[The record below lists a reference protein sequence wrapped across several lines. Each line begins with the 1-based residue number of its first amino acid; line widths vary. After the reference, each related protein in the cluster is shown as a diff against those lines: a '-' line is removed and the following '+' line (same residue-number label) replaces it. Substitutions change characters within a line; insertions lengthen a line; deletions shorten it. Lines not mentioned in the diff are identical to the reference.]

1 MSARTMAITGMTR
14 AADGPVPRRPA
25 LAPRVGGHGAASAP
39 RILSTAVLALLAS
52 SASAQYGVPNAVPP
66 AATGNGQPGA
76 AQTPGEGPRR
86 TTIFTPTIGIEE
98 TLTSNANFDRGISEP
113 KADLV
118 TTISPGFLLNYRS
131 ARANFAGSVALPIL
145 IYARTGQD
153 NNRMLPQVN
162 LGGVLEAWE
171 RFFYIDGAAYVS
183 QQYFTPFGARPV
195 SPVNGTSNEY
205 MSQSYRVSPYI
216 KGELRG
222 GIRYE
227 LRNNNIWTL
236 LSQGSEATPGI
247 NNSYTNQ
254 IIGTMDSD
262 PRPLGWGADYLRSSV
277 AFSGQDTFVTELAR
291 LRGVYRVDPQ
301 VELTVSGGYES
312 NDYAFV
318 DYKGAIYGVG
328 VRWRP
333 TERTNLDAR
342 WEHRF
347 FGSSYNVDFG
357 HRTALTVWN
366 VRVSRDATS
375 YPEQVASLAAGTSV
389 VALIDSL
396 FALRVTDPA
405 LRQQLVEQFI
415 RDRGLPT
422 FVNSALNLYTQQIN
436 LVTSA
441 QASVGL
447 IGVRNTLVFNAYHH
461 KNEAI
466 TAAGDI
472 TAGPASGLTNN
483 TQSGG
488 SIIWTH
494 NLSPLMIM
502 TSTLDYSHT
511 KALPPQTVRTDQGAL
526 TVVVSRPISPL
537 TSVHA
542 GARYQSLR
550 SDIRTDY
557 EEAAIFVG
565 FDHRFN

>member
-1 MSARTMAITGMTR
+1 MTR

-25 LAPRVGGHGAASAP
+25 LAPRVGGGGAALAAP
-39 RILSTAVLALLAS
+39 RILSVAVLAVLAS

-66 AATGNGQPGA
+66 APTGNGQPVNTD
-76 AQTPGEGPRR
+76 TPGDAPRR
-86 TTIFTPTIGIEE
+86 TTIFTPTIGVEE
-98 TLTSNANFDRGISEP
+98 TFTSNANFDRGITTP
-113 KADLV
+113 KADIV

-131 ARANFAGSVALPIL
+131 ARANFGGSVTLPVF
-145 IYARTGQD
+145 IYARTGGD
-153 NNRMLPQVN
+153 NNRVLPQAN
-162 LGGVLEAWE
+162 LGGVIEAWE
-171 RFFYIDGAAYVS
+171 RFFYIDGSINIS
-183 QQYFTPFGARPV
+183 QQYFTPFGSRPA
-195 SPVNGTSNEY
+195 SPVNATGNEY

-216 KGELRG
+216 KGEFPG
-222 GIRYE
+222 GVRYE
-227 LRNNNIWTL
+227 LRDNNIWTL
-236 LSQGSEATPGI
+236 LSQGSTATPGI

-254 IIGTMDSD
+254 IIGTLDSD

-301 VELTVSGGYES
+301 LELTSSIGYEN

-318 DYKGAIYGVG
+318 QYKGSIYGVG
-328 VRWRP
+328 FKWRP
-333 TERTNLDAR
+333 TDRTILDAR

-347 FGSSYNVDFG
+347 FGSSYNVVFD

-375 YPEQVASLAAGTSV
+375 YPEEVASLAAGTSV

-396 FALRVTDPA
+396 FALRVPDPV
-405 LRQQLVEQFI
+405 LRAQLVAQFI
-415 RDRGLPT
+415 QQRGLPT

-441 QASVGL
+441 QGSVGL
-447 IGVRNTLVFNAYHH
+447 LGVRNTLFFNAYYH

-466 TAAGDI
+466 TAAGNVAPD
-472 TAGPASGLTNN
+472 PASGLTNN

-488 SIIWTH
+488 SVVWTH
-494 NLSPLMIM
+494 NLSPLLIL

-511 KALPPQTVRTDQGAL
+511 VALPPQSVRTDQGAL
-526 TVVVSRPISPL
+526 TVVLSRPISPL
-537 TSVHA
+537 TSIHA

-550 SDIRTDY
+550 SDVRTDY
-557 EEAAIFVG
+557 TEAAVFVG